1 MNGILSSL
9 SKISKSYGLVNVVVD
24 LTLFRTSPKQ
34 GHGATAREI
43 ISRFYPFVCL
53 KGVGGSFVEWW

>member
-1 MNGILSSL
+1 MNGILLPL

-34 GHGATAREI
+34 GHGATA
-43 ISRFYPFVCL
+43 
-53 KGVGGSFVEWW
+53 